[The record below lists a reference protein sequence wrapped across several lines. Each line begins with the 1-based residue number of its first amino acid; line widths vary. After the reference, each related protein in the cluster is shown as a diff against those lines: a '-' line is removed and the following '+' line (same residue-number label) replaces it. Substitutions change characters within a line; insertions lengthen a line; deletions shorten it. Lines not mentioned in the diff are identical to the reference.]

1 MAHVEIIVVRDVPL
15 IALRTAEVVV
25 VMPLAQLL
33 VKVHAVI
40 VQQGAPV
47 VVVHANLIATV
58 FAVAGVYMIVI
69 VVVAVVLMT
78 VQEAALVV
86 VLTVVQELAPDHAL
100 EHVLTIAKVLAQD
113 IAKVVAQLDA
123 HRVMGVSLVVV
134 VTVHAKSAVTLPV
147 MQVPMHKS

>member
-25 VMPLAQLL
+25 VMHLAQLL

-58 FAVAGVYMIVI
+58 VAVAGVYMIVI

-78 VQEAALVV
+78 VQEAALEV
-86 VLTVVQELAPDHAL
+86 AL
-100 EHVLTIAKVLAQD
+100 GIVKVAVLAD
-113 IAKVVAQLDA
+113 
-123 HRVMGVSLVVV
+123 VMV
-134 VTVHAKSAVTLPV
+134 VTTLV
-147 MQVPMHKS
+147 MVVPDLV

>member
-25 VMPLAQLL
+25 VMHLAQLL

-58 FAVAGVYMIVI
+58 VAVAGVYMIVI
-69 VVVAVVLMT
+69 VVVAVALMT

-86 VLTVVQELAPDHAL
+86 VLAVVQELAPDHAL

>member
-25 VMPLAQLL
+25 VMHLAQLL

-58 FAVAGVYMIVI
+58 VAVAGVCMIVM

-78 VQEAALVV
+78 VQEAALAV
-86 VLTVVQELAPDHAL
+86 VLVVVQELALDHAL
-100 EHVLTIAKVLAQD
+100 EHVLTVAKVLAQD
-113 IAKVVAQLDA
+113 IVKVVAPL
-123 HRVMGVSLVVV
+123 GVLLAMVANLVVDAMV
-134 VTVHAKSAVTLPV
+134 LVKLAVILPV
-147 MQVPMHKS
+147 MQVRMHKF